1 MGARMEKSNRRI
13 ALIGF
18 AILMVGLGISDS
30 LRGIFSGI
38 FQTHFALTAKGL
50 STIIAVSYAGNLCFL
65 LAGGRIM
72 DKIDRKKA
80 FLGFLAVWMCAM
92 LVFLLTD
99 NYYALLVGM
108 FLAMGASTLLNT
120 SITLITPFI
129 FATSP
134 AMIVNVLFFMQGF
147 GTSGGQSLIG
157 NLADDFGGW
166 KAVTGVLFA
175 IGVLAFLIILKL
187 QIPDSREVK
196 KAEKDQQGRK
206 MKGNYLWIVMV
217 VIFGVYFI
225 AEHGMLNWFVIYG
238 TNALGLEQGK
248 AANYMALFF
257 GGMTVGRLVFSPL
270 VDRLKVF
277 PSIALFSV
285 ISAVLY
291 AAGIFSGALWM
302 LSLAGLFCSIIYP
315 TLVMA
320 IGRLYDPSQVST
332 MSGLIISVASLFD
345 IGFNYIYGDIAE
357 KTGYGRSFLIM
368 PAAMILFTLLFVL
381 VFHKRIL
388 NREQA

>member
-1 MGARMEKSNRRI
+1 MEKSNRRI

-134 AMIVNVLFFMQGF
+134 AMIVNVLFFTQGI

-187 QIPDSREVK
+187 QIPDSGEVK

-238 TNALGLEQGK
+238 TNALGLE
-248 AANYMALFF
+248 
-257 GGMTVGRLVFSPL
+257 L

>member
-134 AMIVNVLFFMQGF
+134 AMIVNVLFFTQGI

-157 NLADDFGGW
+157 NLANDFGGW

-187 QIPDSREVK
+187 QIPDSGEVK
-196 KAEKDQQGRK
+196 KAEKDRQGRK

-225 AEHGMLNWFVIYG
+225 AEHGM
-238 TNALGLEQGK
+238 
-248 AANYMALFF
+248 
-257 GGMTVGRLVFSPL
+257 P
-270 VDRLKVF
+270 
-277 PSIALFSV
+277 
-285 ISAVLY
+285 
-291 AAGIFSGALWM
+291 
-302 LSLAGLFCSIIYP
+302 
-315 TLVMA
+315 
-320 IGRLYDPSQVST
+320 VSYT
-332 MSGLIISVASLFD
+332 HLRAH
-345 IGFNYIYGDIAE
+345 E
-357 KTGYGRSFLIM
+357 T
-368 PAAMILFTLLFVL
+368 
-381 VFHKRIL
+381 
-388 NREQA
+388 

>member
-1 MGARMEKSNRRI
+1 MEKSNRRI

-134 AMIVNVLFFMQGF
+134 AMIVNVLFFTQGI

-166 KAVTGVLFA
+166 KAVT
-175 IGVLAFLIILKL
+175 
-187 QIPDSREVK
+187 EVK

-206 MKGNYLWIVMV
+206 MKGNNLWIVMV

-257 GGMTVGRLVFSPL
+257 GGMTV
-270 VDRLKVF
+270 
-277 PSIALFSV
+277 
-285 ISAVLY
+285 
-291 AAGIFSGALWM
+291 
-302 LSLAGLFCSIIYP
+302 
-315 TLVMA
+315 
-320 IGRLYDPSQVST
+320 
-332 MSGLIISVASLFD
+332 
-345 IGFNYIYGDIAE
+345 
-357 KTGYGRSFLIM
+357 
-368 PAAMILFTLLFVL
+368 
-381 VFHKRIL
+381 
-388 NREQA
+388 

>member
-134 AMIVNVLFFMQGF
+134 AMIVNVLFFTQGI

-187 QIPDSREVK
+187 QIPDSGEVK

-225 AEHGMLNWFVIYG
+225 AEHGMLNWFAIYG
-238 TNALGLEQGK
+238 TLL
-248 AANYMALFF
+248 LFF
-257 GGMTVGRLVFSPL
+257 IHNTQGLDFIRLHSKAPSVLYTGHIRILHPGKILHAVTDCYLCIRSKWEVHMHFGTHSPSL
-270 VDRLKVF
+270 IDTYDDA
-277 PSIALFSV
+277 I
-285 ISAVLY
+285 AVLCCFHSICHH
-291 AAGIFSGALWM
+291 IFLCY
-302 LSLAGLFCSIIYP
+302 L
-315 TLVMA
+315 
-320 IGRLYDPSQVST
+320 Q
-332 MSGLIISVASLFD
+332 
-345 IGFNYIYGDIAE
+345 
-357 KTGYGRSFLIM
+357 
-368 PAAMILFTLLFVL
+368 
-381 VFHKRIL
+381 H
-388 NREQA
+388 

>member
-108 FLAMGASTLLNT
+108 FLAM
-120 SITLITPFI
+120 
-129 FATSP
+129 
-134 AMIVNVLFFMQGF
+134 IVNVLFFTQGI

-157 NLADDFGGW
+157 NLANDFGGW

-187 QIPDSREVK
+187 QIPD
-196 KAEKDQQGRK
+196 
-206 MKGNYLWIVMV
+206 
-217 VIFGVYFI
+217 
-225 AEHGMLNWFVIYG
+225 
-238 TNALGLEQGK
+238 
-248 AANYMALFF
+248 
-257 GGMTVGRLVFSPL
+257 
-270 VDRLKVF
+270 
-277 PSIALFSV
+277 
-285 ISAVLY
+285 
-291 AAGIFSGALWM
+291 
-302 LSLAGLFCSIIYP
+302 
-315 TLVMA
+315 
-320 IGRLYDPSQVST
+320 IG
-332 MSGLIISVASLFD
+332 
-345 IGFNYIYGDIAE
+345 
-357 KTGYGRSFLIM
+357 
-368 PAAMILFTLLFVL
+368 
-381 VFHKRIL
+381 
-388 NREQA
+388 

>member
-1 MGARMEKSNRRI
+1 MEKSNRRI

-134 AMIVNVLFFMQGF
+134 AMIVNVLFFTQGI

-157 NLADDFGGW
+157 NLANDFGGW

-187 QIPDSREVK
+187 QIPDSGEVK
-196 KAEKDQQGRK
+196 KAEKDQKENEGKLPLDCHGGDLWCILYCRTWNAELVCDLRNQCAGTGAG
-206 MKGNYLWIVMV
+206 KGCQLYGV
-217 VIFGVYFI
+217 VFWRNDG
-225 AEHGMLNWFVIYG
+225 
-238 TNALGLEQGK
+238 GK
-248 AANYMALFF
+248 T
-257 GGMTVGRLVFSPL
+257 G
-270 VDRLKVF
+270 
-277 PSIALFSV
+277 LFSV
-285 ISAVLY
+285 
-291 AAGIFSGALWM
+291 G
-302 LSLAGLFCSIIYP
+302 
-315 TLVMA
+315 
-320 IGRLYDPSQVST
+320 
-332 MSGLIISVASLFD
+332 
-345 IGFNYIYGDIAE
+345 
-357 KTGYGRSFLIM
+357 
-368 PAAMILFTLLFVL
+368 
-381 VFHKRIL
+381 
-388 NREQA
+388 

>member
-134 AMIVNVLFFMQGF
+134 AMIVNVLFFTQGI

-157 NLADDFGGW
+157 NLANDFGGW

-187 QIPDSREVK
+187 QIPDSGEVK
-196 KAEKDQQGRK
+196 KAEKDRQGRK

-345 IGFNYIYGDIAE
+345 IGFNYIC
-357 KTGYGRSFLIM
+357 
-368 PAAMILFTLLFVL
+368 LLYTSPSP
-381 VFHKRIL
+381 RDCS
-388 NREQA
+388 

>member
-147 GTSGGQSLIG
+147 GTGGVSEWLSAGDQPAEGYVTVCGGSCTGREPRNHRCNVSGNGCIPDGMREESVRRLDEVAVDNPERVRSPESFRRSRPLFCGPIRQGSRE
-157 NLADDFGGW
+157 NPVSPCRGW
-166 KAVTGVLFA
+166 HRRDAGVL
-175 IGVLAFLIILKL
+175 
-187 QIPDSREVK
+187 
-196 KAEKDQQGRK
+196 
-206 MKGNYLWIVMV
+206 
-217 VIFGVYFI
+217 
-225 AEHGMLNWFVIYG
+225 
-238 TNALGLEQGK
+238 
-248 AANYMALFF
+248 
-257 GGMTVGRLVFSPL
+257 
-270 VDRLKVF
+270 
-277 PSIALFSV
+277 
-285 ISAVLY
+285 
-291 AAGIFSGALWM
+291 
-302 LSLAGLFCSIIYP
+302 
-315 TLVMA
+315 
-320 IGRLYDPSQVST
+320 
-332 MSGLIISVASLFD
+332 
-345 IGFNYIYGDIAE
+345 
-357 KTGYGRSFLIM
+357 
-368 PAAMILFTLLFVL
+368 
-381 VFHKRIL
+381 
-388 NREQA
+388 

>member
-72 DKIDRKKA
+72 DRIDRKKA

-134 AMIVNVLFFMQGF
+134 AMIVNVLFFTQGI
-147 GTSGGQSLIG
+147 GTSGGQ
-157 NLADDFGGW
+157 

-187 QIPDSREVK
+187 QIPDSGEVK

>member
-1 MGARMEKSNRRI
+1 MEKSNRRI
-13 ALIGF
+13 AFIGF

-134 AMIVNVLFFMQGF
+134 AMIVNVLFFTQGI

-157 NLADDFGGW
+157 NLANDFGGW

-187 QIPDSREVK
+187 QIPDSGEVK

-206 MKGNYLWIVMV
+206 MGASNAQKRVLDTPFFLLQLTR
-217 VIFGVYFI
+217 VIHVP
-225 AEHGMLNWFVIYG
+225 EHAPTAVPETF
-238 TNALGLEQGK
+238 ALGR
-248 AANYMALFF
+248 YTMH
-257 GGMTVGRLVFSPL
+257 GRL
-270 VDRLKVF
+270 
-277 PSIALFSV
+277 
-285 ISAVLY
+285 
-291 AAGIFSGALWM
+291 
-302 LSLAGLFCSIIYP
+302 
-315 TLVMA
+315 
-320 IGRLYDPSQVST
+320 
-332 MSGLIISVASLFD
+332 
-345 IGFNYIYGDIAE
+345 
-357 KTGYGRSFLIM
+357 
-368 PAAMILFTLLFVL
+368 
-381 VFHKRIL
+381 FHPH
-388 NREQA
+388 Q